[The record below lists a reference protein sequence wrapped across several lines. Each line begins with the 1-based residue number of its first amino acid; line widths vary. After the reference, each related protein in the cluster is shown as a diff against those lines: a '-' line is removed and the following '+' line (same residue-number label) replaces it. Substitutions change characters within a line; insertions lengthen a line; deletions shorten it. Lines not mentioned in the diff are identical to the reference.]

1 MRHTGA
7 MGRLLYQVSYRSI
20 F

>member
-1 MRHTGA
+1 MRHTGS